1 MIHYHLRCADG
12 HEFDGWFSDSAGFET
27 QRDRGLLTCPE
38 CGTSSVER
46 ALMAPAIGL
55 AAKKRGWDPAPSV
68 SGDAAAVPSA
78 SVPDNTLPVPTQAP
92 QAQDPAVVDQMAAM
106 RAELRSKLRALRR
119 EVEANLD
126 YVGPKF
132 ADEARKI
139 HNGESEARGIYGE
152 ATPDENAALADEGI
166 EVMPIPWVPNDDA

>member
-1 MIHYHLRCADG
+1 MIHYHLRCANG
-12 HEFDGWFSDSAGFET
+12 HAFDGWFSNSAGFEA
-27 QRDRGLLTCPE
+27 QRDRGLLECPE
-38 CGTSSVER
+38 CGSASVER

-55 AAKKRGWDPAPSV
+55 AAKQKGRDVVPAPATPSTPASDTGMPV
-68 SGDAAAVPSA
+68 AAVPS
-78 SVPDNTLPVPTQAP
+78 TQPAAP
-92 QAQDPAVVDQMAAM
+92 ADPAVVDQIAAV
-106 RAELRSKLRALRR
+106 RSALRTRLKALRR

-152 ATPDENAALADEGI
+152 ATPEENAALADDGI
-166 EVMPIPWVPNDDA
+166 EIIPIPWIPNDDA